1 MAASPTMCLT
11 LTSSMD
17 LSGSGTASDVA
28 AYYGNGS
35 YSNCYRHT
43 SVAFASGI
51 SVNAKGQAITSIA
64 INKPEFYTETL
75 QFDPGI
81 WNALELDCDNGVY
94 VSLK

>member
-1 MAASPTMCLT
+1 
-11 LTSSMD
+11 MD

-35 YSNCYRHT
+35 YSNCYRHA

-51 SVNAKGQAITSIA
+51 SVNARGQVIASIA
-64 INKPEFYTETL
+64 INKPEFHTKTL
-75 QFDPGI
+75 QFEPGI
-81 WNALELDCDNGVY
+81 WNTLELDYDNGVY